1 MICYTFSKHHN
12 EIKSDFNNYYIFN
25 NQDISDIYDI
35 KGIDY
40 ILDRNTDYYHEFINN
55 KKG

>member
-1 MICYTFSKHHN
+1 MINY
-12 EIKSDFNNYYIFN
+12 NYYILN

-40 ILDRNTDYYHEFINN
+40 IFDRNTDYYHEFKNR
-55 KKG
+55 KKGRPVYFTNGSKIYKL